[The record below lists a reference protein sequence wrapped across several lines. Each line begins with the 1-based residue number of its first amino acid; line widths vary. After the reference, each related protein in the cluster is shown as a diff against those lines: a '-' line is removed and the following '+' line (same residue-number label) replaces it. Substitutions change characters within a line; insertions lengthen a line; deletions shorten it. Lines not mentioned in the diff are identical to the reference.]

1 MTTKINI
8 EINEDT
14 STPIQKATYGV
25 KVAEFTIKIN
35 NTSMITNYKCPI
47 AIGKNKVS
55 KEQIIADIVCTSIAN
70 ALYCSVLND
79 FESFED
85 YKNLA
90 DAFGYDKIED
100 VTRVAK
106 ELKMFSKALKS
117 LTLNEK
123 DIEFIEDYLD
133 IEDSLKQATII
144 VNRYFNV
151 SFVSNIM
158 LTHK

>member
-8 EINEDT
+8 EINEDANK
-14 STPIQKATYGV
+14 PIQKATYGV
-25 KVAEFTIKIN
+25 RIAEFTIKIN
-35 NTSMITNYKCPI
+35 NAKMLTNYKCPI
-47 AIGKNKVS
+47 AIGNNIVS

-70 ALYCSVLND
+70 SLYCSVLND

-123 DIEFIEDYLD
+123 DREFIKDYLD
-133 IEDSLKQATII
+133 IEDSLKQAAII

-151 SFVSNIM
+151 SFVSKHYANA
-158 LTHK
+158 